1 MGISCFSKE
10 IHLYLF
16 TWMLIAMLQKR
27 TFHTWSPVWTRL
39 KNKYRESSCK
49 QNTPHPNFHVW
60 FEVLEAYSHG
70 NRAVDRMVFPVTII
84 QWSSDR
90 IQYWF
95 ITIPQLHVQQLVIHS
110 NGTAVFRSL
119 ATVPGLKFY
128 HMQIVKTWQIS
139 LWVPRDSDH
148 GNFPLIGR
156 NIKLSVLR
164 TKRERAQ
171 TSLVCR
177 GLRCSL
183 DRTTWPKKVVS
194 SAVARSHGRAISCSP
209 RDLLFSSVATLAAK
223 ILTQQRSWSQAR
235 LRFMFPT
242 MCTRQPSIFLG

>member
-16 TWMLIAMLQKR
+16 TWILIAMLQKR
-27 TFHTWSPVWTRL
+27 TFHTWSPIWTRL

-148 GNFPLIGR
+148 G
-156 NIKLSVLR
+156 KLPVDRPEHQALR
-164 TKRERAQ
+164 TAN
-171 TSLVCR
+171 
-177 GLRCSL
+177 
-183 DRTTWPKKVVS
+183 
-194 SAVARSHGRAISCSP
+194 
-209 RDLLFSSVATLAAK
+209 
-223 ILTQQRSWSQAR
+223 QAR
-235 LRFMFPT
+235 A
-242 MCTRQPSIFLG
+242 CTNQFGLSWAALFFGQNHVTKKGGEFSCC